1 MTASRIFLSPFMS
14 SSSQINRMLSLKEYH
29 FIKIGFLKL
38 NSMQTEASL
47 CSLLWSIFY
56 DLSLPRIYPNELNFW
71 SRMIMS
77 KSVWYEVLVLQCGYW
92 CQGCPPPFMPWVHTP
107 PHSQHVTHLFKAS
120 PHTHWYETRNRKEHF
135 NSPDQE
141 ILWLNFQNRLLKYT
155 LFCCLWMYKEIR
167 KFP

>member
-47 CSLLWSIFY
+47 YSLLWIIFY

-135 NSPDQE
+135 SISAFQHFKSPDQE
-141 ILWLNFQNRLLKYT
+141 ILWLN
-155 LFCCLWMYKEIR
+155 
-167 KFP
+167 